1 MNQSTFQLT
10 AENQKIAHELINQ
23 GVTFLGVDDDGDWP
37 GGWDVSRTVEC
48 GDWRVGIRDSETG
61 FELCCEDHIFAY
73 ELEPSN
79 GLLWDRDDEDLLRE
93 RYKLVSL
100 IENAYQSGK

>member
-1 MNQSTFQLT
+1 MDQSTFQLT

-23 GVTFLGVDDDGDWP
+23 GVTFLGVDDDDDWP
-37 GGWDVSRTVEC
+37 GGWDVSRIVEC
-48 GDWRVGIRDSETG
+48 GDWRVGIRASETG
-61 FELCCEDHIFAY
+61 FELCCEDHIFVY
-73 ELEPSN
+73 ELDPPN
-79 GLLWDRDDEDLLRE
+79 GLLWDWDDEDLLRE

>member
-1 MNQSTFQLT
+1 MDQSTFQLT
-10 AENQKIAHELINQ
+10 AENQKIAHELIGQ

-37 GGWDVSRTVEC
+37 GGWDVSRIVEC

-61 FELCCEDHIFAY
+61 IELCCEDHVFVY
-73 ELEPSN
+73 ELELN
-79 GLLWDRDDEDLLRE
+79 GLSWADTDLTKE

-100 IENAYQSGK
+100 IENAYQVSK